1 MDEKNQ
7 RHESLYSNGPK
18 WNHFCELVE
27 KKRSTVNEPCMSQIN
42 GLMITH
48 KLFLLKQLGPIN
60 INRLIFKRNHVNANK
75 LHGR

>member
-27 KKRSTVNEPCMSQIN
+27 KKRSTVNEPVSQCWATSMDQWMN
-42 GLMITH
+42 DSTQAFSFEKACGT
-48 KLFLLKQLGPIN
+48 N
-60 INRLIFKRNHVNANK
+60 
-75 LHGR
+75 